1 MDTDGCFAP
10 DHSCEALSSDQ
21 GRGYR
26 IFAAGPT
33 PDYFGISPQ
42 PEQSRSLPICRPC
55 SFAPC
60 LANASCT
67 LISTNVGRF
76 VRREVPPRQITLHSA
91 SCCFLSRT
99 APSPLL
105 RQRAS
110 YAG

>member
-10 DHSCEALSSDQ
+10 DQLLRGTQLGPRSRLS
-21 GRGYR
+21 

-99 APSPLL
+99 APSPL
-105 RQRAS
+105 
-110 YAG
+110 